1 LQAIR
6 SWLGGW
12 GKPHASVFSLS
23 LVWRKVL
30 LVYGQLS
37 KEQSSAMPRVS
48 VIIPT
53 YNRCAL
59 VHQAIDSVLAQTYT
73 DYESSIVDV
82 WTVTAGAIKLN
93 APR

>member
-1 LQAIR
+1 MI
-6 SWLGGW
+6 GCN
-12 GKPHASVFSLS
+12 
-23 LVWRKVL
+23 
-30 LVYGQLS
+30 
-37 KEQSSAMPRVS
+37 MPRVS

-59 VHQAIDSVLAQTYT
+59 ALREQAIDSVLAQTYT

-82 WTVTAGAIKLN
+82 WIVTAGAIKRN